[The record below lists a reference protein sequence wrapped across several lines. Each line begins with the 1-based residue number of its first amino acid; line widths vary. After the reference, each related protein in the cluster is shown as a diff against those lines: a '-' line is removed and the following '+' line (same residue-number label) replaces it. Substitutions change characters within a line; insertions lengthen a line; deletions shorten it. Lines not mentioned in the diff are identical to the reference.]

1 MSHGSGTGRA
11 RVLAWALALVP
22 VLLTAMLVV
31 MLAVMLA
38 ACATDSGRS
47 AFRHT
52 ETELEAAREQAAI
65 ECATPGDCA
74 LAWERARAF
83 VQLHSPTPIERI
95 TEATIETRMPHEF
108 GVAYFWAARETA
120 ADGTTTIRLKGMC
133 RGMYSTDNGP
143 GWMYRDC
150 SAQLREAQLEF
161 AREVGG
167 VR

>member
-1 MSHGSGTGRA
+1 MSHGSGIGRA
-11 RVLAWALALVP
+11 RVLTWILALVP
-22 VLLTAMLVV
+22 VLLTVLLMAMLA
-31 MLAVMLA
+31 LMLA
-38 ACATDSGRS
+38 ACATDAGRS

-83 VQLHSPTPIERI
+83 VQL
-95 TEATIETRMPHEF
+95 
-108 GVAYFWAARETA
+108 
-120 ADGTTTIRLKGMC
+120 
-133 RGMYSTDNGP
+133 P